1 MDKRTQRKL
10 ERQMQ
15 DESRWLQ
22 KTLFALDKARVVRAK
37 ISETRGEDLNPLIT
51 LEDGTS
57 ITIDALDDVI
67 RERVEFLRKELG
79 QGVHGA
85 GR

>member
-10 ERQMQ
+10 EHQMQ

-22 KTLFALDKARVVRAK
+22 KTLFALSKARETRRK
-37 ISETRGEDLNPLIT
+37 IAETRGEDLNPLIT

-57 ITIDALDDVI
+57 LSIDTLDDVI
-67 RERVEFLRKELG
+67 RERVEYLRKELG
-79 QGVHGA
+79 QGLHGIPK
-85 GR
+85 